1 EEDAAGEHVAASV
14 DGVTLDLLGRH
25 VAELSL
31 EDSRLRLLQ
40 PAFRLCDPEVDQLHL
55 TLEAD
60 EHVLRRDVAVHDAE
74 RPALRV
80 ALAVRMVERL
90 ADLRGDQ
97 ADLRQRHRLLPLAE
111 ALHELPQV
119 APGDVLHGDVEALLV
134 LAELQHLDDVR
145 VRELDRDARLV
156 HEHAD
161 ELGVLAHGGKDLL
174 DRQPAV
180 RHQEGGPP
188 GQRGATPGKAA
199 GGAGRAV
206 QEVVSLA
213 IKSRYAPCP
222 RSMGMARISGTS
234 YGCSSRMRVFRL
246 SSAPAATSAAP

>member
-1 EEDAAGEHVAASV
+1 M
-14 DGVTLDLLGRH
+14 
-25 VAELSL
+25 
-31 EDSRLRLLQ
+31 
-40 PAFRLCDPEVDQLHL
+40 
-55 TLEAD
+55 
-60 EHVLRRDVAVHDAE
+60 HDAE

-161 ELGVLAHGGKDLL
+161 ELGILAHGGKDLL
-174 DRQPAV
+174 DREQPLESLHAERLGDEHF
-180 RHQEGGPP
+180 RHATDGDPLEEEVLSELGGMAHGGGHGSVAPWRRNGQDDPDARLPRLPKGRGPRRLGCRRPTRRVSALPRTAALLPELSRLRRIDALRVP
-188 GQRGATPGKAA
+188 GA
-199 GGAGRAV
+199 AGRAAGR
-206 QEVVSLA
+206 Q
-213 IKSRYAPCP
+213 
-222 RSMGMARISGTS
+222 GARE
-234 YGCSSRMRVFRL
+234 RL
-246 SSAPAATSAAP
+246 

>member
-1 EEDAAGEHVAASV
+1 
-14 DGVTLDLLGRH
+14 
-25 VAELSL
+25 
-31 EDSRLRLLQ
+31 
-40 PAFRLCDPEVDQLHL
+40 
-55 TLEAD
+55 
-60 EHVLRRDVAVHDAE
+60 
-74 RPALRV
+74 
-80 ALAVRMVERL
+80 ERL

-174 DRQPAV
+174 DRQQPLESLHAEGLGDEHF
-180 RHQEGGPP
+180 RHATDGDPIEEEVFPELGGMAHGEGGPRRQGRGRA
-188 GQRGATPGKAA
+188 GQGAV
-199 GGAGRAV
+199 GAGRAV
-206 QEVVSLA
+206 QEVRRRLCSVQRLCA
-213 IKSRYAPCP
+213 VEYGP
-222 RSMGMARISGTS
+222 RALDMTRSGPN
-234 YGCSSRMRVFRL
+234 L
-246 SSAPAATSAAP
+246 LSAADKPMESWARRAPPTTCWWSTTSRSG